1 LSPKARSMS
10 RLSSDKAFDSSSK
23 SLLSRMGLKANTAD
37 ANRPLL
43 LKNDDNF
50 LEHRKVLVQRWKDN
64 IRSKGL
70 DVSLHG
76 DEDKE
81 EEVSLNENRMCY
93 FVRCSADIP
102 TDAHHLQTALD
113 LVTASAALVYAC
125 SFWHWVLN
133 THFVSAFC
141 YQLHATGAAV
151 LCWGWLPGCPC
162 TAAA

>member
-1 LSPKARSMS
+1 MS
-10 RLSSDKAFDSSSK
+10 RLSSDKAFDSNSK

-70 DVSLHG
+70 DLSGHG

-81 EEVSLNENRMCY
+81 EEVSLEWKALCVN
-93 FVRCSADIP
+93 FVRCSADIRNH
-102 TDAHHLQTALD
+102 AYHLQITLD

-125 SFWHWVLN
+125 SFWHWVLI

-141 YQLHATGAAV
+141 YQLHVVDATV
-151 LCWGWLPGCPC
+151 LCWG
-162 TAAA
+162 

>member
-1 LSPKARSMS
+1 MS

-70 DVSLHG
+70 DVSGHG

-81 EEVSLNENRMCY
+81 EEVSLKWKIICVLFWWDNSAQCWSTLGT
-93 FVRCSADIP
+93 FVRK
-102 TDAHHLQTALD
+102 HHVHHIGTERLYWILRLLARLWRPR
-113 LVTASAALVYAC
+113 V
-125 SFWHWVLN
+125 
-133 THFVSAFC
+133 VSG
-141 YQLHATGAAV
+141 TGY
-151 LCWGWLPGCPC
+151 
-162 TAAA
+162 

>member
-1 LSPKARSMS
+1 MS
-10 RLSSDKAFDSSSK
+10 RLSEDKAFDSSTK

-70 DVSLHG
+70 DVSGHG

-81 EEVSLNENRMCY
+81 EEVNLHCMG
-93 FVRCSADIP
+93 P
-102 TDAHHLQTALD
+102 
-113 LVTASAALVYAC
+113 LVLFSYR
-125 SFWHWVLN
+125 
-133 THFVSAFC
+133 
-141 YQLHATGAAV
+141 
-151 LCWGWLPGCPC
+151 
-162 TAAA
+162 